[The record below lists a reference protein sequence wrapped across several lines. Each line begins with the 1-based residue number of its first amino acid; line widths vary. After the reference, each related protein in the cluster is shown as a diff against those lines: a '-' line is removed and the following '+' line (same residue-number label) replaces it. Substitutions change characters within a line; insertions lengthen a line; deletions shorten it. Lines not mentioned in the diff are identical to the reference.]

1 MSFMEPIYEML
12 EKDRGKVIYF
22 DFWVKWCPPCLTE
35 MEPLKQLRSKYS
47 TKDLVIYS
55 ICGSEPKE
63 EWEECLDKYSLRNR
77 GIECIYANDFLG
89 KENYQKI
96 CNQWNVH
103 DMPYYILINRKGQ
116 IIDFG
121 SSARPSNPNL
131 RSRIEEAVKNIK

>member
-77 GIECIYANDFLG
+77 GIECIYANDFFG
-89 KENYQKI
+89 KENYQLSLK
-96 CNQWNVH
+96 NGVR
-103 DMPYYILINRKGQ
+103 LKV
-116 IIDFG
+116 
-121 SSARPSNPNL
+121 SNSGYKL
-131 RSRIEEAVKNIK
+131 LKERLEL